1 MKDLEHIVRE
11 LKGKG
16 VTLRATE
23 QPVDTGTAASK
34 ALLDIL
40 GVFAEFETNLRCER
54 PSSFRI
60 DNQSWPPGHTEGP
73 A

>member
-1 MKDLEHIVRE
+1 MHE
-11 LKGKG
+11 LKGKS

-23 QPVDTGTAASK
+23 QPVNTGTAAGK
-34 ALLDIL
+34 VFLDVL
-40 GVFAEFETNLRCER
+40 GVFAEFEANLRCER

-60 DNQSWPPGHTEGP
+60 DNRGWPSGHTEGP